1 MVSPQ
6 TRRMG
11 TADGVCDRG
20 DRQVTMRQ
28 ARPDLTAA
36 ALASLAAAA
45 VALVLRV
52 ADPFAHGT
60 WLIAYLV
67 LVGFLA
73 QLLLGLGQ
81 AALLSAGDTTPP
93 TRRVRLA
100 QALLWNVGVV
110 AVPLGVLAET
120 RLAVV
125 AGSISLISAL
135 ILLTKT
141 ARPALATAFAGRRW
155 IGCGYASLLVAM
167 AASTLIGTA
176 LAWDIPWT

>member
-1 MVSPQ
+1 
-6 TRRMG
+6 
-11 TADGVCDRG
+11 
-20 DRQVTMRQ
+20 MRP

-36 ALASLAAAA
+36 ALASLAGAAM
-45 VALVLRV
+45 ALALRI

-81 AALLSAGDTTPP
+81 AALLSANGSAPP
-93 TRRVRLA
+93 PRQVRLA
-100 QALLWNVGVV
+100 QALLWNLGVV
-110 AVPLGVLAET
+110 AVPVGVLADT

-125 AGSISLISAL
+125 AGSISLIAAL
-135 ILLTKT
+135 ASLTKT
-141 ARPALATAFAGRRW
+141 AGPALARALAGGSW
-155 IGCGYASLLVAM
+155 LGWGYASLLAGM
-167 AASTLIGTA
+167 TTSTLIGTA